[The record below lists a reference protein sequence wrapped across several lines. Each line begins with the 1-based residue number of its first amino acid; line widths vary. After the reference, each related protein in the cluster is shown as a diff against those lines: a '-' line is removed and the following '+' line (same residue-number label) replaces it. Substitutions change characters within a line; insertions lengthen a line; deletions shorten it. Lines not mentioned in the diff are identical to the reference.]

1 MPRPKNAASAVTR
14 DSAEA
19 ETHSPD
25 DCEDSLRGG
34 GDADAGTH
42 SPDSHSPAV
51 AATHAP
57 RLMLPDMLRCGRDE
71 GPGTW
76 VSWEWDS
83 CQHAWVTNQRLVK
96 RRKIESRDWLSSIGE
111 KSLIAIF
118 FHFRNPFDAKAFPMV
133 GTCRKVLLI
142 WRKKRRDFA
151 LAEAQGLKRFLREA
165 ERSAVA
171 GGDLNGGVV
180 EVRELY
186 LPLCDVI
193 DLIR

>member
-1 MPRPKNAASAVTR
+1 MMPPPHARPKSASAVTC
-14 DSAEA
+14 DSAVA

-57 RLMLPDMLRCGRDE
+57 RLMLRCGRDE
-71 GPGTW
+71 KPDSW
-76 VSWEWDS
+76 LWEWDS
-83 CQHAWVTNQRLVK
+83 RQNAWVTNQRLVK

-151 LAEAQGLKRFLREA
+151 LAEAQGLMRFLREA